1 MPNYRCILYN
11 PDNKQIHPKQMDVI
25 AENENEAYQY
35 ISNSAYGKSGLY
47 TDLNIRELS
56 EKPRNI

>member
-1 MPNYRCILYN
+1 
-11 PDNKQIHPKQMDVI
+11 MDVI